1 MKGGDVMYDENQIVQ
16 VRWNN
21 TNELWYKNKGY
32 LFTGKNS
39 LFEVKAKD
47 LTPHSDKRIK
57 VTCDYC
63 GKEFETLY
71 AIITN
76 GRKVIQKDA
85 CSCCTGKKSNEV
97 SWKRRANKYF
107 SLAREVC
114 EKEGYE
120 LLTDISEFT
129 DVKMMIDFLCPKHG
143 VQSMMLD
150 NFVRGHKCKDCSYE
164 TRFVNMKLDKDYIH
178 KIVRSK
184 GDEWL
189 NPDEYTTCIDRNMKI
204 RCLCGNVFT
213 TSFVNFSKANIF
225 RCPTCSQKESLGE
238 LKIREF
244 LDSHSIKYEQE
255 KRFVDCRDKK
265 PLPFDFY
272 LPAYNMCIEFDGQQ
286 HYQDKYGLQAL
297 QTTQHHDKI
306 KNDYC
311 VTAGIKLLRIP
322 YWDGSKVDNI
332 LTKELIL

>member
-1 MKGGDVMYDENQIVQ
+1 MYDENQIVQ

-39 LFEVKAKD
+39 LLEVKAKD
-47 LTPHSDKRIK
+47 LTPHSDKKIK

-85 CSCCTGKKSNEV
+85 CSCCTGKKTRDV
-97 SWKRRANKYF
+97 SWQRRANKYF
-107 SLAREVC
+107 SIVREVC

-129 DVKMMIDFLCPKHG
+129 DVKMMINFLCPKHG

-150 NFVRGHKCKDCSYE
+150 NFIRGHKCKDCSYE
-164 TRFVNMKLDKDYIH
+164 TRFENMKLNKDYIH
-178 KIVRSK
+178 NIIRGK

-204 RCLCGNVFT
+204 RCSCGSIFT
-213 TSFVNFSKANIF
+213 TSFANFSRANIY
-225 RCPTCSQKESLGE
+225 RCSTCSQKESLGE

-244 LDSHSIKYEQE
+244 LDSHSINYERE

-272 LPAYNMCIEFDGQQ
+272 LPTYNMCIEFDGQQ
-286 HYQDKYGLQAL
+286 HYQDKYGLGAL
-297 QTTQHHDKI
+297 QITQHHDKI

-311 VTAGIKLLRIP
+311 EITGIKLLRIP
-322 YWDGSKVDNI
+322 YWDGSKINDI

>member
-1 MKGGDVMYDENQIVQ
+1 MYDENQIVQ

-32 LFTGKNS
+32 LFTGNNS

-76 GRKVIQKDA
+76 GRKIIQKDA
-85 CSCCTGKKSNEV
+85 CSCCAGKKARDV
-97 SWKRRANKYF
+97 SWQRRANKYF
-107 SLAREVC
+107 LLAQEVC
-114 EKEGYE
+114 KKEDYE
-120 LLTDISEFT
+120 LLTDIFEFT
-129 DVKMMIDFLCPKHG
+129 DVKMAIDFLCHKHG

-150 NFVRGHKCKDCSYE
+150 NFIRGHKCRDCSYE
-164 TRFVNMKLDKDYIH
+164 TRFENVKLDKNYIH
-178 KIVRSK
+178 SIVKSK
-184 GDEWL
+184 NDEWL
-189 NPDEYTTCIDRNMKI
+189 NPNEYTTCTDRNMKI
-204 RCLCGNVFT
+204 RCSCGIVFT
-213 TSFVNFSKANIF
+213 TSFANFSKANIF
-225 RCPTCSQKESLGE
+225 RCPICSQKESLGE

-244 LDSHSIKYEQE
+244 LDSHNIKYQQE
-255 KRFVDCRDKK
+255 KRFPDCRDKK
-265 PLPFDFY
+265 PHPFDFY
-272 LPAYNMCIEFDGQQ
+272 LPEHNMCIEFDGQQ
-286 HYQDKYGLQAL
+286 HYQNRYGVNSL

-311 VTAGIKLLRIP
+311 GYVGIRLLRIP
-322 YWDGSKVDNI
+322 YWEGSKINNI
-332 LTKELIL
+332 LSNEIKI